1 MAKIIGI
8 IRTKFQAKDT
18 GNTVEGQTIH
28 VTESIA
34 SERGMGEAADHF
46 FLSKAKLAALDFTPA
61 PGQSVHVLYNKFGRV
76 ETLKLIDPDDG
87 IVIP

>member
-1 MAKIIGI
+1 MKIIGVKN
-8 IRTKFQAKDT
+8 TSFT
-18 GNTVEGQTIH
+18 GSDGTQVEGMTFYA
-28 VTESIA
+28 TEAIDA
-34 SERGMGEAADHF
+34 KWGRGEQAERF

-61 PGQSVHVLYNKFGRV
+61 PGQSVYVLYNKFGRV

>member
-18 GNTVEGQTIH
+18 GTTVEGQTIH

-34 SERGMGEAADHF
+34 SERGVGEAADHF
-46 FLSKAKLAALDFTPA
+46 FLSKAKLAALGFTPA
-61 PGQSVHVLYNKFGRV
+61 VGQEVEVFYNRYGKV
-76 ETLKLIDPDDG
+76 TSLKLVDLDDET
-87 IVIP
+87 IIP